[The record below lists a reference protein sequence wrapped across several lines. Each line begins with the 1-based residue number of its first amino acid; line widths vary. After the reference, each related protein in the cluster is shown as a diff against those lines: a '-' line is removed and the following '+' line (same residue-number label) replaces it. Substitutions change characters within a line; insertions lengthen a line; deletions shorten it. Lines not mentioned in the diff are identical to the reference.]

1 MNRQETA
8 AICAVLASAFPALTM
23 SAETVEMWNAMLGDL
38 EYGLVLRA
46 VQDWVL
52 TEERYPTIAGI
63 RRCCGSLYGAL
74 APSPSEAWAEVTEI
88 AERYGI
94 YQAESRPRWSHD
106 LIRQTV
112 KTIGYYHI
120 CTTDNT
126 IATRSQFIKMY
137 AEISEKA
144 NAEILR
150 HIAFDKSQETVALP
164 NSTAVEY
171 KTLDSRKALTKGIDL

>member
-1 MNRQETA
+1 MKRQETA
-8 AICAVLASAFPALTM
+8 AICAILASAFPALTM
-23 SAETVEMWNAMLGDL
+23 TAETVEMWNAMLGDL

-63 RRCCGSLYGAL
+63 RRQCGGLYGAL

-94 YQAESRPRWSHD
+94 YQAELRPRWSHD

-120 CTTDNT
+120 CQTDNI

-137 AEISEKA
+137 AEISERA

-150 HIAFDKSQETVALP
+150 HIGFDESKETVALP

-171 KTLDSRKALTKGIDL
+171 LTIDSRKALTKGNNA